1 MSCFQYA
8 EWKKAFRTGLEAH
21 LLPEGGVVDRSKM
34 LTYYVYAPLLKRSTP
49 NPRTK
54 PRPLNQF

>member
-21 LLPEGGVVDRSKM
+21 LLLEGCVASRSKM
-34 LTYYVYAPLLKRSTP
+34 LTY
-49 NPRTK
+49 
-54 PRPLNQF
+54 